1 MNTRL
6 DLNGSS
12 LTFTMSMQTQLT
24 EQSSQGPG
32 RPGRITGS
40 DQTVVRR
47 KLTVKSI
54 ETKYQ
59 AILAVEKAEMSKSAI
74 AKQFQIPANTLST
87 WLKSSEKIK
96 EAYLQSSFN
105 PDRKRMRTAKSEDT
119 EKAVLKWFTT
129 AREQNI
135 PVSGPML
142 LTKAEQFAEQLGD
155 TDFKANTGWL
165 DRFKQRHQICFK
177 KICGEAKS
185 VDQSS
190 DDMQNW
196 TIQLQKILDEYHAD
210 DIFNADETGLF
221 FRLLP
226 DKTLEFKGVD
236 CTGGKKSKER
246 LTVLVCSNM
255 SGTEKLPLLVIGKSK
270 NLRCFKN
277 VRTLPTD
284 YLANKKAW
292 MTSDIF
298 KDWLVK
304 LDKKF
309 VRQKRRVAMVVDN
322 CPAHPRVKNLK
333 AITLVF
339 LPPNTTSKTQPM
351 DQGVIQNL
359 KVHYRKRMLLRHV
372 QAIDDNTDLHIT
384 VLDALRLLNYAWK
397 SVKPTTISNCFSH
410 SGFKSA
416 DITPSD
422 LDEEDDNIPLAQLTK
437 LPVPFDQYTAVD
449 DNVPTSELL
458 TDQDIVDD
466 IVQTRQQPND
476 DESDDDDEPQQTT
489 PTPTA
494 KMAVKACQILTAF
507 LESKDNTTAL
517 LNHLMPV
524 TDFVTRAELVLK
536 FQQLKITDYFSDI
549 ASTRDEHSE

>member
-1 MNTRL
+1 
-6 DLNGSS
+6 
-12 LTFTMSMQTQLT
+12 
-24 EQSSQGPG
+24 
-32 RPGRITGS
+32 
-40 DQTVVRR
+40 
-47 KLTVKSI
+47 
-54 ETKYQ
+54 
-59 AILAVEKAEMSKSAI
+59 
-74 AKQFQIPANTLST
+74 
-87 WLKSSEKIK
+87 
-96 EAYLQSSFN
+96 
-105 PDRKRMRTAKSEDT
+105 
-119 EKAVLKWFTT
+119 
-129 AREQNI
+129 
-135 PVSGPML
+135 
-142 LTKAEQFAEQLGD
+142 
-155 TDFKANTGWL
+155 
-165 DRFKQRHQICFK
+165 
-177 KICGEAKS
+177 
-185 VDQSS
+185 
-190 DDMQNW
+190 
-196 TIQLQKILDEYHAD
+196 
-210 DIFNADETGLF
+210 
-221 FRLLP
+221 
-226 DKTLEFKGVD
+226 
-236 CTGGKKSKER
+236 
-246 LTVLVCSNM
+246 
-255 SGTEKLPLLVIGKSK
+255 
-270 NLRCFKN
+270 
-277 VRTLPTD
+277 
-284 YLANKKAW
+284 
-292 MTSDIF
+292 
-298 KDWLVK
+298 
-304 LDKKF
+304 
-309 VRQKRRVAMVVDN
+309 MVVDN

-422 LDEEDDNIPLAQLTK
+422 SDEEDDDIPLAQLTK

-449 DNVPTSELL
+449 DNVPTSEPL

-494 KMAVKACQILTAF
+494 KMAAEACKILTAF